1 MVGFVG
7 SAIVAIGFTLAAALP
22 NYFTYAQWARLPDE
36 GRAAYIAGTFDALV
50 NQYDD
55 DAGRAVARHYS
66 DCVAR
71 AQLSSAQMGDKLKTY
86 VAARP
91 ELAAG
96 TVQAALLKYLGDLC
110 GAQPP
115 R

>member
-7 SAIVAIGFTLAAALP
+7 NAIAAAGFTLTVALP
-22 NYFTYAQWARLPDE
+22 NYFSYAQWLRLPDD
-36 GRAAYIAGTFDALV
+36 GRAAYIAGTFDTLI

-55 DAGRAVARHYS
+55 DPAGRAIAKHLS

-91 ELAAG
+91 DLAAG
-96 TVQAALLKYLGDLC
+96 SVQAALMKYLADVC
-110 GAQPP
+110 GARPQ
-115 R
+115 